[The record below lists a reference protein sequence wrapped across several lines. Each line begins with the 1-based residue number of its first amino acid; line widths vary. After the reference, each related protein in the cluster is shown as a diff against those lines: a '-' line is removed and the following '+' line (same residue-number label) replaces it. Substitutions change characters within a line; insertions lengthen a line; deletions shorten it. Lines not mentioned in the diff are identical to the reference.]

1 MNSASGAEFCPVIDG
16 LTFPR
21 SHFAQA
27 LWLALCTLLWCPRAT
42 GQNTLDEPA
51 RVNLQR
57 FDKHGPTQIGG
68 QTYYPYIIDGHVHSH
83 HSPDAR
89 HSPTS
94 IMETAA
100 RLNMDGIV
108 FTDHGS
114 VRALREFSG
123 FQGPVQAFIG
133 AEIGG
138 AFGHA
143 VYWNVPEEDGHY
155 SRTTSLAQR
164 CDFAHAHGGLLVFA
178 HPGWWIEGNQTD
190 PMEWMTESALRRGG
204 IAGAIDAIELWNG
217 VYDTPLPKLIDTWI
231 GLIETGVYVP
241 IVGDSDFHQYRFH
254 QLGDAHSIVLCDKPE
269 IKTCLWPAVKQ
280 GRVIVS
286 DGPSAVFSV
295 NGQPPGSILQ
305 VSRQPL
311 EVKVEALARE
321 GGTLRLYRGRE
332 VIEQRKLT
340 PGVNATFSIVV
351 SAPSADSLLRIDIE
365 RPHQTR
371 GQTPI
376 SLLSNPVLLDV
387 APLRSS
393 WR

>member
-1 MNSASGAEFCPVIDG
+1 MNSGMRAELGPVVDHSKSPTII
-16 LTFPR
+16 L
-21 SHFAQA
+21 A
-27 LWLALCTLLWCPRAT
+27 LALCAVVVSPRAAA
-42 GQNTLDEPA
+42 QDTLDGPT
-51 RVNLQR
+51 RSVSDQLRR
-57 FDKHGPTQIGG
+57 FDKHGPTQIGAA
-68 QTYYPYIIDGHVHSH
+68 TYYPYIIDGHVHSH

-89 HSPTS
+89 HSPAS

-114 VRALREFSG
+114 VRSLREFDT
-123 FQGPVQAFIG
+123 FTGPVTPFIG

-138 AFGHA
+138 PFGHA
-143 VYWNVPEEDGHY
+143 VYWNVPADDKHI
-155 SRTTSLAQR
+155 SRNTSLQQR

-178 HPGWWIEGNQTD
+178 HPGWWIKGNERD
-190 PMEWMTESALRRGG
+190 PMEWMTPAAMRRGG
-204 IAGAIDAIELWNG
+204 AAGAIDAIELWNG
-217 VYDTPLPKLIDTWI
+217 VYDPPLSKLIDSWI
-231 GLIETGVYVP
+231 RLIEAGVYVP

-286 DGPSAVFSV
+286 DGPSAIFSV
-295 NGQPPGSILQ
+295 NGQPPGSVLA
-305 VSRQPL
+305 VSAQPL

-332 VIEQRKLT
+332 VIERRELE
-340 PGVNATFSIVV
+340 PGVNGTFSFVV
-351 SAPSADSLLRIDIE
+351 AAPKADSLLRIDIE
-365 RPHQTR
+365 RPSR
-371 GQTPI
+371 RRDQTPI
-376 SLLSNPVLLDV
+376 SLLSNPVLLDA
-387 APLRSS
+387 APPRAH

>member
-1 MNSASGAEFCPVIDG
+1 MSWASSGERLAVVCFGLVLCCFSAIPRVSAED
-16 LTFPR
+16 
-21 SHFAQA
+21 
-27 LWLALCTLLWCPRAT
+27 
-42 GQNTLDEPA
+42 TLDGPS
-51 RVNLQR
+51 RVVADQLRR
-57 FDKHGPTQIGG
+57 FDKHGPTRIGDV
-68 QTYYPYIIDGHVHSH
+68 TYHPYIIDGHVHSH

-89 HSPTS
+89 HSPAE
-94 IMETAA
+94 IMQTAA
-100 RLNMDGIV
+100 RLNMDAIV

-114 VRALREFSG
+114 VRALREFSS
-123 FQGPVQAFIG
+123 FPGPVTPFIG

-143 VYWNVPEEDGHY
+143 VYWNVPEEDAH
-155 SRTTSLAQR
+155 SSKTTSLQQR

-178 HPGWWIEGNQTD
+178 HPGWWISGNERD
-190 PMEWMTESALRRGG
+190 PMEWMTPSALRRGG
-204 IAGAIDAIELWNG
+204 SAGAIDAIELWNG
-217 VYDTPLPKLIDTWI
+217 VYRTPLPKLIDAWLT
-231 GLIETGVYVP
+231 LIEAGVYVP

-254 QLGDAHSIVLCDKPE
+254 QLGDAHSIVWCDKPE

-295 NGQPPGSILQ
+295 NGQPPGSVIQ
-305 VSRQPL
+305 VGTRPL
-311 EVKVEALARE
+311 EVAVEALARE

-340 PGVNATFSIVV
+340 PGVNAVFSFTVA
-351 SAPSADSLLRIDIE
+351 APTADSLLRIDIE
-365 RPHQTR
+365 RARRTR
-371 GQTPI
+371 GQTPV

-387 APLRSS
+387 APMRAT